1 MNISPGFDPNNN
13 RITFNV
19 KTNLLVKY
27 FSNFSG
33 LILNDKT
40 LPKGIEVSQESENS
54 AVISFPAPENAIKKE
69 TENMKAI
76 AIDVNIVNKIENIVS
91 MFVRSGIRKELKT
104 TEFIPLYGY
113 SIENLSK
120 EIIQAYKNGRNYCIV
135 KDYDEYLN
143 MVEKNEYKFHQYVL
157 SKELNKKDYMDVTL
171 LIYNKNIEEV
181 RNKFEN
187 KLKLKNWC

>member
-1 MNISPGFDPNNN
+1 
-13 RITFNV
+13 
-19 KTNLLVKY
+19 
-27 FSNFSG
+27 
-33 LILNDKT
+33 
-40 LPKGIEVSQESENS
+40 
-54 AVISFPAPENAIKKE
+54 
-69 TENMKAI
+69 
-76 AIDVNIVNKIENIVS
+76 
-91 MFVRSGIRKELKT
+91 MFVRSGLRKELKT

-181 RNKFEN
+181 RNKFEK

>member
-69 TENMKAI
+69 
-76 AIDVNIVNKIENIVS
+76 
-91 MFVRSGIRKELKT
+91 KT
-104 TEFIPLYGY
+104 
-113 SIENLSK
+113 
-120 EIIQAYKNGRNYCIV
+120 
-135 KDYDEYLN
+135 
-143 MVEKNEYKFHQYVL
+143 
-157 SKELNKKDYMDVTL
+157 
-171 LIYNKNIEEV
+171 
-181 RNKFEN
+181 
-187 KLKLKNWC
+187 

>member
-76 AIDVNIVNKIENIVS
+76 AIDVNIINKIENIVS
-91 MFVRSGIRKELKT
+91 MFVRSGLRKELKT

-157 SKELNKKDYMDVTL
+157 SKESNKKDYMDVTL

-181 RNKFEN
+181 RNKFEK

>member
-54 AVISFPAPENAIKKE
+54 AVISFPAPENSIKRE

>member
-76 AIDVNIVNKIENIVS
+76 AIDVNIVNKIENIVN
-91 MFVRSGIRKELKT
+91 MFMRSGLRKELKT

-181 RNKFEN
+181 RNKFEK

>member
-76 AIDVNIVNKIENIVS
+76 AIDVNIVNKIENIVN
-91 MFVRSGIRKELKT
+91 MFVRSGLRKELKT

-157 SKELNKKDYMDVTL
+157 SKETSKKDYMDVTL
-171 LIYNKNIEEV
+171 LVYNKNIEEV
-181 RNKFEN
+181 RNMFEK

>member
-91 MFVRSGIRKELKT
+91 MFVRSGLRKELKT

-181 RNKFEN
+181 RNKFEK

>member
-54 AVISFPAPENAIKKE
+54 AVISFPAPENAIKRE

-76 AIDVNIVNKIENIVS
+76 AIDVNIVNKIEDIVS

-181 RNKFEN
+181 RKKFEN

>member
-181 RNKFEN
+181 RNKFEK

>member
-76 AIDVNIVNKIENIVS
+76 AIDVNIVNKIENIVN
-91 MFVRSGIRKELKT
+91 MFVRSGLRKELKT

-181 RNKFEN
+181 RNKFEK